1 MDGAAPHVRQGWAR
15 PPAGD
20 AAWVVSPH
28 LLVAQAVAA
37 ALVSAG
43 APVEMHA
50 WDTLV
55 ADARA
60 HASGPGDRHVVAIF
74 EGLDNPAVVEVI
86 GRLVALGDVRVV
98 VVTSEP
104 EAMWWGGLLE
114 SPAVEVV
121 TVATSVAQ
129 LADVVGHFLAGE
141 HLMDPERRLALRS
154 AWQEALDKR
163 RHLISLMRT
172 LSPQQLRVLEL
183 LATGRQVAETAEVLG
198 VASGTVRSHVRS
210 LRSKLGAK
218 TQLEA
223 VAMLRQ
229 VYEVVEAADLV
240 PRPRAATAGES
251 RAGARR

>member
-1 MDGAAPHVRQGWAR
+1 MDGAAPHVRRGWAKT
-15 PPAGD
+15 PGGD
-20 AAWVVSPH
+20 VVWVVSPH

-50 WDTLV
+50 WETLV

-60 HASGPGDRHVVAIF
+60 VTAEPGERHVVAIF
-74 EGLDNPAVVEVI
+74 DGLDNPAVVEVI

-98 VVTSEP
+98 VVTSGP

-129 LADVVGHFLAGE
+129 LSEVVDRFLAGE
-141 HLMDPERRLALRS
+141 HLMDPERRLALRT

-183 LATGRQVAETAEVLG
+183 LATGRQVAETAELLG

-240 PRPRAATAGES
+240 PRPRAAP
-251 RAGARR
+251 AGASGAGSRR

>member
-1 MDGAAPHVRQGWAR
+1 MDGVAAHARQGWAK
-15 PPAGD
+15 PPGGD
-20 AAWVVSPH
+20 VAWVVSPH

-37 ALVSAG
+37 ALVSTG

-60 HASGPGDRHVVAIF
+60 AAGAGERHVVAIF
-74 EGLDNPAVVEVI
+74 EGLDNHGAVDVI

-98 VVTSEP
+98 VVTSGP
-104 EAMWWGGLLE
+104 EAIWWGGLLD
-114 SPAVEVV
+114 SSAVEVV

-129 LADVVGHFLAGE
+129 LTEVVERFLAGDD
-141 HLMDPERRLALRS
+141 LMEPERRLALRS

-183 LATGRQVAETAEVLG
+183 LATGRQVAETAELLG

-229 VYEVVEAADLV
+229 VQEVVEAADLV
-240 PRPRAATAGES
+240 PRPRAAPAGASE
-251 RAGARR
+251 AGARR